1 MNAHTSKSGYGLTV
15 HLAPR
20 GVRKCAAALRG
31 APWGAPP
38 GAVMLVVD
46 GAARPRGFM
55 GWLDS
60 PLVRG
65 HLSRDMQPPEN

>member
-15 HLAPR
+15 PMAPR

-31 APWGAPP
+31 APP
-38 GAVMLVVD
+38 GAMVLVVA

-65 HLSRDMQPPEN
+65 HLSRDI